1 MKKKELFVVRLLS
14 LFLIV
19 AGACTSSGEATDAR
33 RHDFT
38 ADWRFCQCD
47 DSTAVRPGYDD
58 SGWRKLNLPHDWA
71 VEGEFCKDNPSGTG
85 GGALPGGVGW
95 YRKTFTADKA
105 DEGKRYRIDFDGAYM
120 NSTVYINGH
129 ELGTRPYG
137 YISFSYD
144 LTPYIKW
151 GKKNVI
157 AVRVDNA
164 EQPNSRWY
172 SGCGIYRNVWLTKM
186 DPAHV
191 AQWGTYVTAEEVS
204 KNSARLKIRTKLQY
218 DAEAQ
223 VRDSVR
229 QADGTY
235 AVFDSEVI
243 PLADVVLQSRLVD
256 ADGDVAGEVVSEA
269 RLTAAAP
276 IEVEQ
281 EIAVKNPN
289 LWSVATPYIYKVESI
304 LKDKRTGEVLDRYC
318 TPTGI
323 RTFRFDAQKGFIL
336 NGEQVKINGVCM
348 HHDLGCLG
356 AAVNTRAIE
365 RQLEIL
371 KEMGCNGIRCSHN
384 PPSPELLDLCDRMG
398 FIVMDEAFD
407 MWRKKKTRHD
417 YSRYFNEWHERDLT
431 DLIVRDRNH
440 PSIFLWSIGNE
451 VLEQWTD
458 AKADTLSL
466 EEANLV
472 LNFGHSADMLSM
484 EGEMSVNSLLTK
496 KLADMVRELDATR
509 PVTAGCNEPNP
520 NNHLFRSGA
529 LDVIGF
535 NYHDYWFA
543 GVPENFPGKPFI
555 VTESVSG
562 LMTRGYYRMPS
573 DSMFIWPER
582 WDKPFYD
589 ASFSCSSYDN
599 CHVPWGSRHE
609 DMMSHVKNNDFIGGQ
624 YVWTGFDYIGEPTP
638 YGWPARS
645 SYFGII
651 DLAGFPKDVYYMY
664 QSEWRPDKA
673 VLHLFPHWNWEPG
686 QTIDLWA
693 YYNNADEVE
702 LFVNGKSQGVRSK
715 QDVHFD
721 YEPATAEE
729 KEQKRLRESMSGEYH
744 VWWRVKYEPG
754 VVKAVSRKNGKV
766 IAEQEIRT
774 AGEPAQIRLTPDRS
788 TIQADGKDLS
798 FITVEILDKD
808 GNLCPNAEN
817 DVTFTVEGAGF
828 IAGVDNGNPISMEKF
843 KANHRKAFYGKCLL
857 VVQNNGEPGGIKVT
871 ATADG
876 PEKATMVI
884 KAKPSL

>member
-1 MKKKELFVVRLLS
+1 M
-14 LFLIV
+14 
-19 AGACTSSGEATDAR
+19 
-33 RHDFT
+33 
-38 ADWRFCQCD
+38 
-47 DSTAVRPGYDD
+47 
-58 SGWRKLNLPHDWA
+58 PHDWA
-71 VEGEFCKDNPSGTG
+71 IEGEFSKDNPSGTG
-85 GGALPGGVGW
+85 GGALPGGIGW

-151 GKKNVI
+151 GEENVL

-172 SGCGIYRNVWLTKM
+172 SGCGIYRNVWLTKLN
-186 DPAHV
+186 PAHI
-191 AQWGTYVTAEEVS
+191 AQWGTYVTAEDVS
-204 KNSARLKIRTKLQY
+204 KNSAQLKIRTKLQY

-223 VRDSVR
+223 M
-229 QADGTY
+229 
-235 AVFDSEVI
+235 
-243 PLADVVLQSRLVD
+243 ADVVLQSRLVD
-256 ADGDVAGEVVSEA
+256 ADGNAVGEAVSEA
-269 RLTAAAP
+269 QLMPLTPA
-276 IEVEQ
+276 EVEQ
-281 EIAVKNPN
+281 EIHLKNPR
-289 LWSVATPYIYKVESI
+289 LWSIDTPYMYRVESI
-304 LKDKRTGEVLDRYC
+304 LKDKQTGEVLDRYY

-384 PPSPELLDLCDRMG
+384 PPAPELLDLCDRMG
-398 FIVMDEAFD
+398 FIVMDETFD

-440 PSIFLWSIGNE
+440 PSIFMWSIGNE

-472 LNFGHSADMLSM
+472 LNFGHSADMLAKD
-484 EGEMSVNSLLTK
+484 GEMSVNSLLTK
-496 KLADMVRELDATR
+496 KLADMVRKLDATR

-529 LDVIGF
+529 LDIIGF
-535 NYHDYWFA
+535 NYHDNWFA
-543 GVPENFPGKPFI
+543 GVPQNFPGKPFI

-599 CHVPWGSRHE
+599 CHVPWGNRHE
-609 DMMSHVKNNDFIGGQ
+609 GTMRHVKNNDFISGQ
-624 YVWTGFDYIGEPTP
+624 YVWTASIISVSLLLTVGRHAALTLALSTWPVSRRMSTTCISPSGVRIRRCCIFSRIGI
-638 YGWPARS
+638 GRR
-645 SYFGII
+645 
-651 DLAGFPKDVYYMY
+651 DQD
-664 QSEWRPDKA
+664 
-673 VLHLFPHWNWEPG
+673 
-686 QTIDLWA
+686 IDLWA

-715 QDVHFD
+715 GKDDF
-721 YEPATAEE
+721 
-729 KEQKRLRESMSGEYH
+729 H
-744 VWWRVKYEPG
+744 VMWRVKYEPG
-754 VVKAVSRKNGKV
+754 TVKAVSRKEGKTV
-766 IAEQEIRT
+766 AEQEIRT
-774 AGEPAQIRLTPDRS
+774 AGEPAQIRLSPDRS

-817 DVTFTVEGAGF
+817 DVTFAVEGAGF
-828 IAGVDNGNPISMEKF
+828 IAGVDNGSPISMEKF
-843 KANHRKAFYGKCLL
+843 KDNHRKAFYGKCL
-857 VVQNNGEPGGIKVT
+857 VVLQNNGEPGGVKVT

-876 PEKATMVI
+876 LEKATTAI
-884 KAKPSL
+884 KVK

>member
-1 MKKKELFVVRLLS
+1 MNKIILS
-14 LFLIV
+14 LAIGLSLLAGCNAPKEV
-19 AGACTSSGEATDAR
+19 AGDDRSL
-33 RHDFT
+33 DFT
-38 ADWRFCQCD
+38 ADWAFRLGD
-47 DSTAVRPGYDD
+47 DTAAARPDYNDAD
-58 SGWRKLNLPHDWA
+58 WRKLNLPHDWA
-71 VEGEFCKDNPSGTG
+71 IEGEFSKDNPSGTG
-85 GGALPGGVGW
+85 GGALPGGIGW

-151 GKKNVI
+151 GEENVL

-172 SGCGIYRNVWLTKM
+172 SGCGIYRNVWLTKLN
-186 DPAHV
+186 PAHI
-191 AQWGTYVTAEEVS
+191 AQWGTYVTAEDVS
-204 KNSARLKIRTKLQY
+204 KNSAQLKIRTKLQY

-223 VRDSVR
+223 M
-229 QADGTY
+229 
-235 AVFDSEVI
+235 
-243 PLADVVLQSRLVD
+243 ADVVLQSRLVD
-256 ADGDVAGEVVSEA
+256 ADGNAVGEAVSEA
-269 RLTAAAP
+269 QLMPLTPA
-276 IEVEQ
+276 EVEQ
-281 EIAVKNPN
+281 EIHLKNPR
-289 LWSVATPYIYKVESI
+289 LWSIDTPYMYRVESI
-304 LKDKRTGEVLDRYC
+304 LKDKQTGEVLDRYY

-384 PPSPELLDLCDRMG
+384 PPAPELLDLCDRMG
-398 FIVMDEAFD
+398 FIVMDETFD

-440 PSIFLWSIGNE
+440 PSIFMWSIGNE

-472 LNFGHSADMLSM
+472 LNFGHSADMLAKD
-484 EGEMSVNSLLTK
+484 GEMSVNSLLTK
-496 KLADMVRELDATR
+496 KLADMVRKLDATR

-529 LDVIGF
+529 LDIIGF
-535 NYHDYWFA
+535 NYHDDWFA

-599 CHVPWGSRHE
+599 CHVPWGNRHE
-609 DMMSHVKNNDFIGGQ
+609 GTMRHVKNNDFISGQ

-673 VLHLFPHWNWEPG
+673 VLHLFPHWNWTEG
-686 QTIDLWA
+686 QDIDLWA

-715 QDVHFD
+715 GKDDF
-721 YEPATAEE
+721 
-729 KEQKRLRESMSGEYH
+729 H
-744 VWWRVKYEPG
+744 VMWRVKYEPG
-754 VVKAVSRKNGKV
+754 TVKAISRKEGKTV
-766 IAEQEIRT
+766 AEQEIRT

-817 DVTFTVEGAGF
+817 DVTFAVEGAGF
-828 IAGVDNGNPISMEKF
+828 IAGVDNGSPISMEKF
-843 KANHRKAFYGKCLL
+843 KDNHRKAFYGKCLV
-857 VVQNNGEPGGIKVT
+857 VVQNSGKTGGIKVT

-876 PEKATMVI
+876 LEKATTAI
-884 KAKPSL
+884 KAKPLPRPLPCREGR

>member
-1 MKKKELFVVRLLS
+1 MKKLLLS
-14 LFLIV
+14 LV
-19 AGACTSSGEATDAR
+19 GALLLTGCNLPKETASDNR
-33 RHDFT
+33 RLDFT
-38 ADWRFCQCD
+38 ADWAFRLGD
-47 DSTAVRPGYDD
+47 DTTAARPEYNDAD
-58 SGWRKLNLPHDWA
+58 WRMLNLPHDWA
-71 VEGEFCKDNPSGTG
+71 VEGEFSRDNPSGTG

-105 DEGKRYRIDFDGAYM
+105 DQGKRLRIDFDGAYM

-151 GKKNVI
+151 GEENVV

-186 DPAHV
+186 NPVHV
-191 AQWGTYVTAEEVS
+191 AQWGTYVTADEVS
-204 KNSARLKIRTKLQY
+204 KNSARLTVRTTLENEQAT
-218 DAEAQ
+218 DAPLELLSQ
-223 VRDSVR
+223 LIDEN
-229 QADGTY
+229 GK
-235 AVFDSEVI
+235 VI
-243 PLADVVLQSRLVD
+243 GNAST
-256 ADGDVAGEVVSEA
+256 
-269 RLTAAAP
+269 RLT
-276 IEVEQ
+276 VEQ
-281 EIAVKNPN
+281 GKQLEAAQEIHVENPE
-289 LWSVATPYIYKVESI
+289 LWSVDRPYLYTIK
-304 LKDKRTGEVLDRYC
+304 TEVLVDGEPVDTYR
-318 TPTGI
+318 TPFGI

-371 KEMGCNGIRCSHN
+371 KEMGCNGIRCAHN
-384 PPSPELLDLCDRMG
+384 PPAPELLDLCDRMG
-398 FIVMDEAFD
+398 FIVMDETFD

-440 PSIFLWSIGNE
+440 PSIFMWSIGNE

-472 LNFGHSADMLSM
+472 LNFGRSPDMLAK

-496 KLADMVRELDATR
+496 KLADMVRSLDSTR

-529 LDVIGF
+529 LDIIGF
-535 NYHDYWFA
+535 NYHDDWFA

-582 WDKPFYD
+582 WDKPFHE

-599 CHVPWGSRHE
+599 CHVPWGNRHE
-609 DMMSHVKNNDFIGGQ
+609 GTMRHVKNNDFISGQ

-673 VLHLFPHWNWEPG
+673 VLHLFPHWNWTPG
-686 QTIDLWA
+686 QDIDLWA

-702 LFVNGKSQGVRSK
+702 LFVNGESQGVRSK
-715 QDVHFD
+715 GKDDF
-721 YEPATAEE
+721 
-729 KEQKRLRESMSGEYH
+729 H
-744 VWWRVKYEPG
+744 VMWRVKFEPG
-754 VVKAVSRKNGKV
+754 VVKAISRKEGKV
-766 IAEQEIRT
+766 VAEQEIRT

-798 FITVEILDKD
+798 FVTVEIVDKD

-817 DVTFTVEGAGF
+817 DVTFAVEGAGF
-828 IAGVDNGNPISMEKF
+828 IAGVDNGSPISMEKF
-843 KANHRKAFYGKCLL
+843 KDNHRKAFYGKCLV
-857 VVQNNGEPGGIKVT
+857 VVQNNGADGNIKLT
-871 ATADG
+871 ATAEG
-876 PEKATMVI
+876 LGKTVNTI
-884 KAKPSL
+884 KVK

>member
-1 MKKKELFVVRLLS
+1 MKRCLLLPLLCLLLLFT
-14 LFLIV
+14 
-19 AGACTSSGEATDAR
+19 GACSSPQKAVDTR
-33 RHDFT
+33 RQDFT
-38 ADWRFCQCD
+38 ADWSFRLCD
-47 DSTAVRPGYDD
+47 DSTAARQDYNDAD
-58 SGWRKLNLPHDWA
+58 WRKLNLPHDWA
-71 VEGEFCKDNPSGTG
+71 VEGDFSKDNPSGTG

-105 DEGKRYRIDFDGAYM
+105 DEGKRLYIDFDGAYM

-129 ELGTRPYG
+129 KLGTRPYG

-151 GKKNVI
+151 GKKNVV

-172 SGCGIYRNVWLTKM
+172 SGCGIYRNVWLTKV
-186 DPAHV
+186 DPIHV
-191 AQWGTYVTAEEVS
+191 AQWGTYVTAEEVT
-204 KNSARLKIRTKLQY
+204 KNSAQINLRTTLQY
-218 DAEAQ
+218 DAEPVESPLVKVTLNSQ
-223 VRDSVR
+223 VLDANGNIVGETTSDV
-229 QADGTY
+229 
-235 AVFDSEVI
+235 EV
-243 PLADVVLQSRLVD
+243 LSD
-256 ADGDVAGEVVSEA
+256 A
-269 RLTAAAP
+269 P
-276 IEVEQ
+276 KEVEQ
-281 EIAVKNPN
+281 EILLKNPN
-289 LWSVATPYIYKVESI
+289 LWSVDTPYLYQVKNIVT
-304 LKDKRTGEVLDRYC
+304 KDGKIVDTYY
-318 TPTGI
+318 TPFGI

-384 PPSPELLDLCDRMG
+384 PPAPELLDLCDRMG
-398 FIVMDEAFD
+398 FIVMDETFD

-440 PSIFLWSIGNE
+440 PSIFMWSIGNE

-466 EEANLV
+466 EEANLI
-472 LNFGHSADMLSM
+472 LNFGHSADMLAGD
-484 EGEMSVNSLLTK
+484 GEMSVNSLLTK
-496 KLADMVRELDATR
+496 KLADMVKALDPSR

-529 LDVIGF
+529 LDIIGF
-535 NYHDYWFA
+535 NYHDDWFA

-582 WDKPFYD
+582 WDKPFQEP
-589 ASFSCSSYDN
+589 SFSCSSYDN
-599 CHVPWGSRHE
+599 CHVPWGNRHE
-609 DMMSHVKNNDFIGGQ
+609 GTLRHVKNNDFISGQ
-624 YVWTGFDYIGEPTP
+624 YIWTGFDYIGEPTP

-645 SYFGII
+645 SYFGIV

-664 QSEWRPDKA
+664 QSEWRPDKE
-673 VLHLFPHWNWEPG
+673 VLHLFPHWNWTPG
-686 QTIDLWA
+686 QDVDLWA

-715 QDVHFD
+715 GKDDF
-721 YEPATAEE
+721 
-729 KEQKRLRESMSGEYH
+729 H
-744 VWWRVKYEPG
+744 VMWRVKFEPG
-754 VVKAVSRKNGKV
+754 TIKAVSRKGGKAV
-766 IAEQEIRT
+766 AEQEIHT
-774 AGEPAQIRLTPDRS
+774 AGEPAQIRLNPDCN
-788 TIQADGKDLS
+788 TIQDDGKDLS
-798 FITVEILDKD
+798 FITVEIVDKD
-808 GNLCPNAEN
+808 GNLCPNADN
-817 DVTFTVEGAGF
+817 DVTFAVDGPGF
-828 IAGVDNGNPISMEKF
+828 IAGVDNGSPISMEKF
-843 KANHRKAFYGKCLL
+843 KDNHRKAFYGKCL
-857 VVQNNGEPGGIKVT
+857 VVIQNNGQTGNVKVT

-876 PEKATMVI
+876 LEKSTTMI
-884 KAKPSL
+884 KVK